1 MIVNKIALVDVY
13 NSYGR
18 CLLDDTF
25 FDHLY
30 YTFLASNDEIPRR
43 FAKTEISK
51 QKEVIRHS
59 LGTVLNYAKEDDA
72 MAAQV
77 IARLKDSHGP
87 GKLNIEPKLYAFWID
102 SLIKTV
108 KKCDPDFTP
117 ELGESWKH
125 VVMPAVT
132 EMISAYDD

>member
-1 MIVNKIALVDVY
+1 MVNKIALVDVY

-18 CLLDDTF
+18 CLMDDNF

-30 YTFLASNDEIPRR
+30 NTFLTSNDEIPRR
-43 FAKTEISK
+43 FAKTNIAK
-51 QKEVIRHS
+51 QKELIRHG
-59 LGTVLNYAKEDDA
+59 LGTVLNYAKEDNA
-72 MAAQV
+72 MAALV

-87 GKLNIEPKLYAFWID
+87 DKLDIEPRLYAFWID
-102 SLIKTV
+102 TLIKTV
-108 KKCDPDFTP
+108 MKCDPEFTP

-132 EMISAYDD
+132 EMISAYDG